1 MANVNN
7 WMSNLAT
14 HAQACIICHED
25 FSHTRRA
32 GGWCSCGVNVCVPCY
47 HSSVSMA
54 QADIEARRG
63 PRNRNG
69 VAPIVQRGDVG
80 GVSLL
85 VIRCPSC
92 AHTIPPVTVMD
103 KFRVNVG
110 LNAVMQ
116 NMHTLKTAI
125 DSDNAIAATRSAE
138 AAEVRADRDRLRE
151 RLCVCEQQ
159 LMDAT
164 RNLSAIRGIVATT
177 ATQPGSPIADT
188 EVDPPSS
195 SSEEDDFS
203 CEYAR
208 AVEKEVLDLMLR
220 YKTNET
226 MRLLYFY
233 QFGRFPDLEQGRHD
247 MARDIAADKEFN
259 EPMGYVRR
267 RESGRADRM
276 RARRGLERGPSA
288 GRRAL
293 QPQ

>member
-1 MANVNN
+1 MSNVNS
-7 WMSNLAT
+7 WMSNSAAQ
-14 HAQACIICHED
+14 AQACIICHED
-25 FSHTRRA
+25 FSPTRRA
-32 GGWCSCGVNVCVPCY
+32 GGWCHCGVNVCLPCY

-54 QADIEARRG
+54 QRDIDARRG
-63 PRNRNG
+63 SRNRNG
-69 VAPIVQRGDVG
+69 VAPIVQTADVG
-80 GVSLL
+80 GVSVD

-92 AHTIPPVTVMD
+92 AHTIPPHTVMD

-125 DSDNAIAATRSAE
+125 DADNATAATRSAE
-138 AAEVRADRDRLRE
+138 AAETRADRDRLRE

-159 LMDAT
+159 LIDAN

-177 ATQPGSPIADT
+177 VTQPGSPAADP
-188 EVDPPSS
+188 EDDPPSS
-195 SSEEDDFS
+195 PSEGGDFS
-203 CEYAR
+203 SEYAR

-226 MRLLYFY
+226 MRILYFY

-259 EPMGYVRR
+259 EPLGYVRR
-267 RESGRADRM
+267 RESGRAERM
-276 RARRGLERGPSA
+276 RARRGLDRGPGA

-293 QPQ
+293 HPQ